1 MRAAAWLS
9 DDTHRIP
16 ARRWISD
23 MVLDSGRMT
32 QLMAIAREVSFG
44 NLPVTISVL
53 RLPSPQGYRSLK
65 GNRRIPLIET

>member
-1 MRAAAWLS
+1 
-9 DDTHRIP
+9 
-16 ARRWISD
+16 